1 MLTLGYG
8 CCPRSADSKSSWHMG
23 MGCVEARALLEP
35 GPSFCWDPALKGS
48 TSPSSS
54 FFYALGKVE
63 VDKIHRRQVLRSRAL
78 PTPAR
83 ASATPPRADPA
94 PSRRL
99 APPERH
105 FHASHPRYSLL
116 HSCLR
121 RSSILLFYSA
131 QGRWWR
137 TEAGR
142 RPRRC
147 PYGPGGRLVT
157 RGAGGGVAG
166 YVPSPR

>member
-1 MLTLGYG
+1 
-8 CCPRSADSKSSWHMG
+8 MG
-23 MGCVEARALLEP
+23 IGCVEARALLEP
-35 GPSFCWDPALKGS
+35 GPSFCWGPALKGS

-121 RSSILLFYSA
+121 RSSILLFCSA

-147 PYGPGGRLVT
+147 PYGPGGRLGT
-157 RGAGGGVAG
+157 RGGGRVAG

>member
-1 MLTLGYG
+1 
-8 CCPRSADSKSSWHMG
+8 MG
-23 MGCVEARALLEP
+23 IGCVEARALLEP
-35 GPSFCWDPALKGS
+35 GPSFCWGPALKGS

-54 FFYALGKVE
+54 FFYAPGKVE
-63 VDKIHRRQVLRSRAL
+63 VNEIHRRQVRRPRAL

-157 RGAGGGVAG
+157 RGGGGGVAG